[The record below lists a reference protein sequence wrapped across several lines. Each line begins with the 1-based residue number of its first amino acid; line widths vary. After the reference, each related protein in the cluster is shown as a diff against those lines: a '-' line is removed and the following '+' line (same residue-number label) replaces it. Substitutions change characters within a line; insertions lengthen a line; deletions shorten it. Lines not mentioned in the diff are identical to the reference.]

1 MLETAIYTWVYE
13 KNRFPQTQK
22 SYEISINRQQTTL
35 NHLVYISTLS
45 VWSSDYGSCLPYSW
59 VLGQF
64 PPGKLFFAFYL
75 LQVSLFLVTSFIIQ
89 NLLYHGA

>member
-13 KNRFPQTQK
+13 KNRFQQTQK

-45 VWSSDYGSCLPYSW
+45 PEFTVVCGLVATVRVCRPLGAGSIR
-59 VLGQF
+59 VQR
-64 PPGKLFFAFYL
+64 L
-75 LQVSLFLVTSFIIQ
+75 LIRNF
-89 NLLYHGA
+89 